1 MTSCSFDGAYQLL
14 HADVTNL
21 EFLGKPTVNLKY
33 SPVFV
38 DIYTSKVYTY
48 QMKSRRYIARKM
60 RDF

>member
-21 EFLGKPTVNLKY
+21 EFLGKSAVNLKY
-33 SPVFV
+33 NPLFV
-38 DIYTSKVYTY
+38 DIFTSKVYTY
-48 QMKSRRYIARKM
+48 PMKSRRFIAGKM